1 MPIKVNGTLNWAIR
15 HNSPK
20 LYKEANLFLRKYRD
34 GTPEGTK
41 IYDRYMRTHSAYNSR
56 VASNNHMQLGI
67 SADKFKKFSKIFQ
80 KYGKHYDIDWILLM
94 AQSYQES
101 TLNPDAR
108 SARGAVGIMQVL
120 PTTAQEWYIGI
131 QGVNDLDNNVHAG
144 TKYMRYIID
153 AYFNEPEIQEVERLM
168 LALAAYNSGP
178 NRITRYRDEARI
190 QGLNPNIWFGNVENI
205 AVNHGATET
214 VNYVKN
220 IAELYISYQ
229 EVYRMNSSKEQFQDT
244 SYIAPLRIFDLL
256 ATNF

>member
-1 MPIKVNGTLNWAIR
+1 
-15 HNSPK
+15 
-20 LYKEANLFLRKYRD
+20 
-34 GTPEGTK
+34 
-41 IYDRYMRTHSAYNSR
+41 
-56 VASNNHMQLGI
+56 
-67 SADKFKKFSKIFQ
+67 
-80 KYGKHYDIDWILLM
+80 
-94 AQSYQES
+94 
-101 TLNPDAR
+101 
-108 SARGAVGIMQVL
+108 
-120 PTTAQEWYIGI
+120 
-131 QGVNDLDNNVHAG
+131 
-144 TKYMRYIID
+144 
-153 AYFNEPEIQEVERLM
+153 M